1 MAVKSFI
8 TLAPGANFIKLFWC
22 DLRCHQRI
30 ALSFDSGYA
39 ARGINYKYL
48 RYWTKYLDDG
58 DGEIFADI
66 V

>member
-1 MAVKSFI
+1 MQLMAP
-8 TLAPGANFIKLFWC
+8 A
-22 DLRCHQRI
+22 
-30 ALSFDSGYA
+30 
-39 ARGINYKYL
+39 KYL

>member
-1 MAVKSFI
+1 MGVKVFLVQA
-8 TLAPGANFIKLFWC
+8 TGKFMPDKFFQAIKKK
-22 DLRCHQRI
+22 
-30 ALSFDSGYA
+30 
-39 ARGINYKYL
+39 ARAKYL

>member
-1 MAVKSFI
+1 MS
-8 TLAPGANFIKLFWC
+8 NFFTGM
-22 DLRCHQRI
+22 
-30 ALSFDSGYA
+30 LSFVTQSDFIPSVV
-39 ARGINYKYL
+39 IKYL